1 MPVLGIEGQSVIR
14 KFLIGSSQTF
24 TAPFTGKAI
33 VTCIGGGGQG
43 AAGSGAADQGG
54 AASFATATGGGAGG
68 SGSVG
73 KRGMA

>member
-43 AAGSGAADQGG
+43 AAGSGAADLGLLLLL
-54 AASFATATGGGAGG
+54 
-68 SGSVG
+68 VEVLEDVLYL
-73 KRGMA
+73 